1 MARNSYRVLIVGENF
16 VEVTDGTKFQ
26 GELSIFKCTRV
37 GIEGARTNDIISA
50 DDVPTNPTIV
60 VNPFLEHGA
69 AAVSL
74 RPALYVAPV
83 VEPFNPN
90 DTGNA
95 PLLYPDGSSLS
106 PSDVDALLRQQ
117 AKLITDLTN
126 RVRVIEVATKNHCY
140 VCKSHIARNAFG
152 DRRETDS

>member
-1 MARNSYRVLIVGENF
+1 MARSKYRVLIVGENF

-74 RPALYVAPV
+74 QPAPYVAPV

-90 DTGNA
+90 DTGNT
-95 PLLYPDGSSLS
+95 PLLYPDGSPLA
-106 PSDVDALLRQQ
+106 PSDVDALFRQQ
-117 AKLITDLTN
+117 AKLIADLTN
-126 RVRVIEVATKNHCY
+126 RIRKLEAFAPRHCQR
-140 VCKSHIARNAFG
+140 CTAHLEQPAFSP
-152 DRRETDS
+152 R

>member
-1 MARNSYRVLIVGENF
+1 MARSKYRVLIVGENF

-69 AAVSL
+69 AAVCL
-74 RPALYVAPV
+74 QPAPYVAPI

-90 DTGNA
+90 AASDEQ
-95 PLLYPDGSSLS
+95 PFLLGSSLS
-106 PSDVDALLRQQ
+106 ANDIDALLRGHE
-117 AKLITDLTN
+117 KLIADLTN
-126 RVRVIEVATKNHCY
+126 RIRKLETFAPRHCQRCAAH
-140 VCKSHIARNAFG
+140 VEEPAF
-152 DRRETDS
+152 R